1 METPTD
7 SARGLRSVVPRLL
20 GRANLSP
27 DAAGERFYATVA
39 RLIGDRDWALVLWDG
54 RRYGAASPTFTLTIR
69 DRRGLDQ
76 LIGSLSTRGF
86 GRAYASGSIEVEP
99 LSAFLSTFS
108 TMVPRRMIT
117 AAPVL
122 LRSALALGVR
132 PERAPVAAVEA
143 RLHGRRHSRQRDAEA
158 IAHHYDLPPAFY
170 RLFLDDT
177 LTYSCAYFEQPDMSL
192 DEAQEAKL
200 EYVCRKLRLR
210 AGECLL
216 DIGCGWGSLALHAAR
231 NHGVRVVGI
240 TLSAAQ
246 AEFAMQR
253 VVDEGLAGQV
263 EIRIA
268 DYRDPIAEH
277 FDAIASIGMIEHVG
291 REKMRDFGR
300 SVHEL
305 LRPGGRALIHGITLS
320 PRLRWSRASFTQAFV
335 FPDGELEDIGFVDSS
350 LELAGLELRDVESL
364 REHYA
369 RTLRMWVERLERNWE
384 EAVRIAGPERARI
397 WRLYM
402 SGSQLAFGAGSV
414 SIHQSLVVRPDS
426 DGRSELPLTRADW
439 YRATGTTAH
448 GRSQRRTLAATP
460 AVTETV
466 GRRID
471 RP

>member
-1 METPTD
+1 MEIHTD
-7 SARGLRSVVPRLL
+7 SARGRRSVVPRLL
-20 GRANLSP
+20 GQRNLSA

-76 LIGSLSTRGF
+76 LIGSLPERGF
-86 GRAYASGSIEVEP
+86 GRAYASGSIEAEP

-108 TMVPRRMIT
+108 TMSPRRMIA
-117 AAPVL
+117 AAPLL
-122 LRSALALGVR
+122 LRSALALGAR
-132 PERAPVAAVEA
+132 PERVRVAAAEA
-143 RLHGRRHSRQRDAEA
+143 RLHGRRHSRQRDAA
-158 IAHHYDLPPAFY
+158 AVAHHYDLPPAFY

-177 LTYSCAYFEQPDMSL
+177 LTYSCAYFERPEMSL
-192 DEAQEAKL
+192 DEAQQAKL

-210 AGECLL
+210 PGESLL

-246 AEFAMQR
+246 AEFARQR
-253 VVDEGLAGQV
+253 VVDEGVEGQV
-263 EIRIA
+263 EIRTA
-268 DYRDPIAEH
+268 DYRDPLAEH

-291 REKMRDFGR
+291 REKMREFGR

-320 PRLRWSRASFTQAFV
+320 PRLRWSRASFSQAFV
-335 FPDGELEDIGFVDSS
+335 FPDGELEDVGFVNAS

-364 REHYA
+364 REHYT
-369 RTLRMWVERLERNWE
+369 RTLGMWLARLERNWE
-384 EAVRIAGPERARI
+384 EAVRIAGPERARV

-402 SGSQLAFGAGSV
+402 TGSQAGFGAGSV
-414 SIHQSLVVRPDS
+414 SIHQSLVARPHS

-439 YRATGTTAH
+439 YGSTRMAAP
-448 GRSQRRTLAATP
+448 GRTQRRTLAATP
-460 AVTETV
+460 AVP
-466 GRRID
+466 D
-471 RP
+471 